1 MNIQIGECYVNKTW
15 RFLLP
20 CLRGHGDVFVRKFN
34 PVFKLAVGIHDM
46 LVDGSPIMNG
56 RSIFILCDKLVHQRE
71 FENFL
76 EWIKYQSYYIADY
89 CPDSEILKSR
99 KHVIVV
105 AVPERF
111 NDAYDHFL
119 QGSYSTMYLED
130 EIKLLFS
137 GEVRKQEYDILMR
150 GAKTVDDFVKKVNIE
165 FGTTAMPEDFKMA
178 ELDFPLVK
186 TEEIFNYKQGDTIY
200 FNEQIDKVWKT

>member
-1 MNIQIGECYVNKTW
+1 MDIQIGDCYVNKTW

-20 CLRGHGDVFVRKFN
+20 CLRGHGDIFVRKFN

-46 LVDGSPIMNG
+46 FVDGSPIMNG
-56 RSIFILCDKLVHQRE
+56 RSIFLLCDKLTHQKD
-71 FENFL
+71 FNDFL
-76 EWIKYQSYYIADY
+76 EWVRCQSYYIADY

-99 KHVIVV
+99 KHVIVI

-119 QGSYSTMYLED
+119 KSSYSTMYLDD

-137 GEVRKQEYDILMR
+137 GDVRKQEYDILMR
-150 GAKTVDDFVKKVNIE
+150 NPKIVDDFVKRVNIE
-165 FGTTAMPEDFKMA
+165 FGTTATPADFKMA
-178 ELDFPLVK
+178 ELEFPLVK
-186 TEEIFNYKQGDTIY
+186 SEEIFNYKQGDTIY
-200 FNEQIDKVWKT
+200 FNEKIDKVWS